1 MKPYLDFGPVFKAL
15 KDPRLFNTARVC
27 FKTVAW
33 ANQAD
38 INPEILYPDS
48 VILRAMIHSP
58 EIIAETKDRNV
69 FFGAKDLFQ
78 TPENKELCLQ

>member
-1 MKPYLDFGPVFKAL
+1 
-15 KDPRLFNTARVC
+15 
-27 FKTVAW
+27 
-33 ANQAD
+33 
-38 INPEILYPDS
+38 
-48 VILRAMIHSP
+48 MIHSP